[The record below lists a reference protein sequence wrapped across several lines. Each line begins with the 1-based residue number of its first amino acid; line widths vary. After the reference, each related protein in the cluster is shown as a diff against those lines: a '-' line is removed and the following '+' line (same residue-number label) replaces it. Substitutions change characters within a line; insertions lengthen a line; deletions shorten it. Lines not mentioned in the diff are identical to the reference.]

1 MVAMRGGVVVYDHGQ
16 RPPLLFGLKVQPEC
30 PADALL
36 TTASVADA
44 AARPPPLELCCG
56 PPAAVGPPFRGLEA
70 SEPSDADATRT
81 ATKQQLRARPHQLP
95 NACHDPPR
103 HLPIGLLAVAGCSL
117 MEVGRPACVLKT
129 CELCAYKYT
138 RHREPSVTL
147 HT

>member
-36 TTASVADA
+36 TTASVADD

-81 ATKQQLRARPHQLP
+81 ATSSSFAPGPSFPTPAMILRSTYAPADRTGFSQC
-95 NACHDPPR
+95 NR
-103 HLPIGLLAVAGCSL
+103 LLVLQRSL
-117 MEVGRPACVLKT
+117 L
-129 CELCAYKYT
+129 
-138 RHREPSVTL
+138 S
-147 HT
+147 

>member
-81 ATKQQLRARPHQLP
+81 ATSSSFAPGPTSFPTPVISSAAPADRASRSSWLFSNGGRSTGVRAENLRA
-95 NACHDPPR
+95 
-103 HLPIGLLAVAGCSL
+103 V
-117 MEVGRPACVLKT
+117 CV
-129 CELCAYKYT
+129 
-138 RHREPSVTL
+138 
-147 HT
+147 